1 MGSVSF
7 AFFLWVDNN
16 PISDYNTFNPI
27 SDKNKQMQ
35 RCSYRRK
42 AIWKRKAEN
51 LLRRLHCTIS

>member
-7 AFFLWVDNN
+7 AYFLWVDN
-16 PISDYNTFNPI
+16 NPI

-42 AIWKRKAEN
+42 AIWKMKAEN